1 VGGGAAGQAGVT
13 GAPAR
18 PAPVPFAGLLGL
30 GFVTDFLDT
39 LGVGSFATT
48 STALKLGKLVDDA
61 DIPGTLNVGHSVP
74 TMLEAIL
81 YITVIQVEIV
91 TLVAMIGASAV
102 GAWFGAGIVA
112 GWPRRTIQRAL
123 AVGLLA
129 TATFIFLR
137 EVRVF
142 PAGGDALALTGAALA
157 IGVLVNMLIGSLT
170 SLGIGNYAP
179 CMALVSLLGMNPIAA
194 FPIMMGSAALTL
206 PLAAARFIPAR
217 RFDRR
222 VALGLTIGGIPGVL
236 VAAFLVTSL
245 PLVAVRW
252 LVIGVLLYT
261 SVLMWRSARQGLH
274 PAPLTSAA

>member
-1 VGGGAAGQAGVT
+1 VVEPPRAA
-13 GAPAR
+13 AR
-18 PAPVPFAGLLGL
+18 RPPFAGLLGL

-48 STALKLGKLVDDA
+48 STALKLGKLVEDE
-61 DIPGTLNVGHSVP
+61 DIPGTLNVGHSIP
-74 TMLEAIL
+74 TILEAIL
-81 YITVIQVEIV
+81 YITVIEVELV

-102 GAWFGAGIVA
+102 GAWFGAGLVA
-112 GWPRRTIQRAL
+112 HWPRRTIQRAL

-142 PAGGDALALTGAALA
+142 PSGGDALALTGVALLV
-157 IGVLVNMLIGSLT
+157 GVVVNALIGSLT

-252 LVIGVLLYT
+252 LVVGVLVYT
-261 SVLMWRSARQGLH
+261 SALMWRSALQET
-274 PAPLTSAA
+274 A

>member
-1 VGGGAAGQAGVT
+1 MVEPSRAA
-13 GAPAR
+13 AR
-18 PAPVPFAGLLGL
+18 RPPFAGLLGL

-48 STALKLGKLVDDA
+48 STALKLGKLVDDE
-61 DIPGTLNVGHSVP
+61 DIPGTLNVGHSIP

-81 YITVIQVEIV
+81 YITVSEVELV

-102 GAWFGAGIVA
+102 GAWFGAGLVA
-112 GWPRRTIQRAL
+112 HWPRRTIQRAL

-142 PAGGDALALTGAALA
+142 PSGGDALALTGVALLV
-157 IGVLVNMLIGSLT
+157 GVAVNALIGSLT

-179 CMALVSLLGMNPIAA
+179 CMALVSLLGMNPVAA

-252 LVIGVLLYT
+252 LVVGVLIYT
-261 SVLMWRSARQGLH
+261 SALMWRSALQET
-274 PAPLTSAA
+274 A

>member
-1 VGGGAAGQAGVT
+1 MGTRMESTSPG
-13 GAPAR
+13 R
-18 PAPVPFAGLLGL
+18 LPFAGLLGL

-48 STALKLGKLVDDA
+48 STALKLGKLVDDE
-61 DIPGTLNVGHSVP
+61 DIPGTLNVWHSLP
-74 TMLEAIL
+74 TILEAVL

-91 TLVAMIGASAV
+91 TLIAMIGASAI
-102 GAWFGAGIVA
+102 GAWFGAGLVA
-112 GWPRRTIQRAL
+112 RWPRRTIQLAL

-129 TATFIFLR
+129 TAVFIFLR
-137 EVRVF
+137 EVNVF
-142 PAGGDALALTGAALA
+142 PAGGDALALSGIALL
-157 IGVLVNMLIGSLT
+157 IGVLVNTLIGSLT
-170 SLGIGNYAP
+170 TLGIGNYAP

-222 VALGLTIGGIPGVL
+222 TALGLTIGGIPGVL
-236 VAAFLVTSL
+236 VAAFIVVSL
-245 PLVAVRW
+245 PLGAVRW

-261 SVLMWRSARQGLH
+261 ATLMWRSAHQGAL
-274 PAPLTSAA
+274 PSPSTPVT

>member
-1 VGGGAAGQAGVT
+1 VPNGPDS
-13 GAPAR
+13 PAH
-18 PAPVPFAGLLGL
+18 VPFAGLLGL

-48 STALKLGKLVDDA
+48 SSVLKLGKLVDDEQ
-61 DIPGTLNVGHSVP
+61 IPGTMNVGHSLP
-74 TMLEAIL
+74 TMLEAVL
-81 YITVIQVEIV
+81 YITVIQVELV

-112 GWPRRTIQRAL
+112 GWPRRTIQHAL
-123 AVGLLA
+123 AGGLLA
-129 TATFIFLR
+129 TAVFIFLR
-137 EVRVF
+137 EVGVF
-142 PAGGDALALTGAALA
+142 PAGGDALALTGVALVV
-157 IGVLVNMLIGSLT
+157 GVLVNALIGSLT

-236 VAAFLVTSL
+236 VAAFIVVSL
-245 PLVAVRW
+245 PLAAVRW

-261 SVLMWRSARQGLH
+261 AVLIWRSARLGPVLSPVT
-274 PAPLTSAA
+274 PAA

>member
-1 VGGGAAGQAGVT
+1 MRGCSGS
-13 GAPAR
+13 
-18 PAPVPFAGLLGL
+18 

-48 STALKLGKLVDDA
+48 SSVLKLGKLVEDEQ
-61 DIPGTLNVGHSVP
+61 IPGTMNVGHSLP
-74 TMLEAIL
+74 TMLEAVL
-81 YITVIQVEIV
+81 YITVIQVELV
-91 TLVAMIGASAV
+91 TLVAMIAASAL
-102 GAWFGAGIVA
+102 GAWFGAGLVA
-112 GWPRRTIQRAL
+112 RWPRRTIQLAL

-129 TATFIFLR
+129 TAVFIFLR
-137 EVRVF
+137 EVNVF
-142 PAGGDALALTGAALA
+142 PAGGDALALTGVALVV
-157 IGVLVNMLIGSLT
+157 GVLVNALIGSLT

-236 VAAFLVTSL
+236 VAAFIVVSL
-245 PLVAVRW
+245 PLGAVRW

-261 SVLMWRSARQGLH
+261 AMLMWRSARQG
-274 PAPLTSAA
+274 APSTPSTTAA

>member
-1 VGGGAAGQAGVT
+1 M
-13 GAPAR
+13 
-18 PAPVPFAGLLGL
+18 
-30 GFVTDFLDT
+30 
-39 LGVGSFATT
+39 S
-48 STALKLGKLVDDA
+48 
-61 DIPGTLNVGHSVP
+61 
-74 TMLEAIL
+74 
-81 YITVIQVEIV
+81 
-91 TLVAMIGASAV
+91 GASAV
-102 GAWFGAGIVA
+102 GAWFGAGLVA
-112 GWPRRTIQRAL
+112 HWPRRTIQRAL

-142 PAGGDALALTGAALA
+142 PSGGDALALTGVALLV
-157 IGVLVNMLIGSLT
+157 GVVVNALIGSLT

-252 LVIGVLLYT
+252 LVVGVLVYT
-261 SVLMWRSARQGLH
+261 SALMWRSALQET
-274 PAPLTSAA
+274 A

>member
-1 VGGGAAGQAGVT
+1 VPNGPDS
-13 GAPAR
+13 PAR
-18 PAPVPFAGLLGL
+18 VPFAGLLGL

-48 STALKLGKLVDDA
+48 SSVLKLGKLVEDEQ
-61 DIPGTLNVGHSVP
+61 IPGTMNVGHSLP
-74 TMLEAIL
+74 TMLEAVL
-81 YITVIQVEIV
+81 YITVIQVELV
-91 TLVAMIGASAV
+91 TLVAMIAASAL
-102 GAWFGAGIVA
+102 GAWFGAGFVA
-112 GWPRRTIQRAL
+112 SWPRRTIQLAL

-129 TATFIFLR
+129 TAVFIFLR
-137 EVRVF
+137 EVNVF
-142 PAGGDALALTGAALA
+142 PAGGDALALTGIALVV
-157 IGVLVNMLIGSLT
+157 GVLVNALIGSLT

-236 VAAFLVTSL
+236 VAAFIVVSL
-245 PLVAVRW
+245 PLAAVRW

-261 SVLMWRSARQGLH
+261 AALMWRSARQGALSTPST
-274 PAPLTSAA
+274 PAA

>member
-1 VGGGAAGQAGVT
+1 MVEPPRAA
-13 GAPAR
+13 AR
-18 PAPVPFAGLLGL
+18 RPPFAGLLGL

-48 STALKLGKLVDDA
+48 STALKLGKLVEDE
-61 DIPGTLNVGHSVP
+61 DIPGTLNVGHSIP

-81 YITVIQVEIV
+81 YITVIEVELV

-102 GAWFGAGIVA
+102 GAWFGAGLVA
-112 GWPRRTIQRAL
+112 HWPRRTIQRAL

-142 PAGGDALALTGAALA
+142 PSGGDALALTGVALLV
-157 IGVLVNMLIGSLT
+157 GVVVNALIGSLT

-252 LVIGVLLYT
+252 LVVGVLVYT
-261 SVLMWRSARQGLH
+261 SALMWRSALQET
-274 PAPLTSAA
+274 A

>member
-1 VGGGAAGQAGVT
+1 MVEPPR
-13 GAPAR
+13 APAR
-18 PAPVPFAGLLGL
+18 RPPFAGLLGL

-48 STALKLGKLVDDA
+48 STALKLGKLVEDE
-61 DIPGTLNVGHSVP
+61 DIPGTLNVGHSIP

-81 YITVIQVEIV
+81 YITVIEVELV

-102 GAWFGAGIVA
+102 GAWFGAGLVA
-112 GWPRRTIQRAL
+112 HWPRRTIQRAL

-142 PAGGDALALTGAALA
+142 PSGGDALALTGVALLV
-157 IGVLVNMLIGSLT
+157 GVVVNALIGSLT

-252 LVIGVLLYT
+252 LVVGVLVYT
-261 SVLMWRSARQGLH
+261 SALMWRSALQET
-274 PAPLTSAA
+274 A

>member
-1 VGGGAAGQAGVT
+1 MVEPPRAA
-13 GAPAR
+13 AR
-18 PAPVPFAGLLGL
+18 RPPFAGLLGL

-48 STALKLGKLVDDA
+48 STALKLGKLVEDE
-61 DIPGTLNVGHSVP
+61 DIPGTLNVGHSIP

-81 YITVIQVEIV
+81 YITVIEVELV

-102 GAWFGAGIVA
+102 GAWFGAGLVA
-112 GWPRRTIQRAL
+112 HWPRRTIQRAL

-142 PAGGDALALTGAALA
+142 PSGGDALALTGVALLV
-157 IGVLVNMLIGSLT
+157 GVVVNALIGSLT

-252 LVIGVLLYT
+252 LVVGVLIYT
-261 SVLMWRSARQGLH
+261 SALMWRSALQET
-274 PAPLTSAA
+274 A

>member
-1 VGGGAAGQAGVT
+1 MVEPPRAASR
-13 GAPAR
+13 R
-18 PAPVPFAGLLGL
+18 PPFAGLLGL

-48 STALKLGKLVDDA
+48 STALKLGKLVEDE
-61 DIPGTLNVGHSVP
+61 DIPGTLNVGHSIP

-81 YITVIQVEIV
+81 YITVIEVELV
-91 TLVAMIGASAV
+91 TLVAMIGASAL

-123 AVGLLA
+123 AAGLLA
-129 TATFIFLR
+129 TATFILLR

-142 PAGGDALALTGAALA
+142 PAGGDALALTGVALI

-252 LVIGVLLYT
+252 LVVGVLIYT
-261 SVLMWRSARQGLH
+261 SALMWRSALQE
-274 PAPLTSAA
+274 TV

>member
-1 VGGGAAGQAGVT
+1 VPNGPGS
-13 GAPAR
+13 PAH
-18 PAPVPFAGLLGL
+18 VPFAGLLGL

-48 STALKLGKLVDDA
+48 SSVLKLGKLVDDEQ
-61 DIPGTLNVGHSVP
+61 IPGTMNVGHSLP
-74 TMLEAIL
+74 TMLEAVL
-81 YITVIQVEIV
+81 YITVIQVELV
-91 TLVAMIGASAV
+91 TLVATIGASAV
-102 GAWFGAGIVA
+102 GAWFGAGLVA
-112 GWPRRTIQRAL
+112 GWPRHTIQRAL
-123 AVGLLA
+123 AGGLLA
-129 TATFIFLR
+129 TAVFIFLR
-137 EVRVF
+137 EVGVF
-142 PAGGDALALTGAALA
+142 PTGGDALALTGIALVV
-157 IGVLVNMLIGSLT
+157 GVLVNALIGSLT

-236 VAAFLVTSL
+236 VAAFIVVSL
-245 PLVAVRW
+245 PLAAVRW

-261 SVLMWRSARQGLH
+261 AVLMLRSARQRPVLSPIT
-274 PAPLTSAA
+274 PAA

>member
-1 VGGGAAGQAGVT
+1 VPD
-13 GAPAR
+13 APDS
-18 PAPVPFAGLLGL
+18 PAHVPFAGLLGL

-48 STALKLGKLVDDA
+48 SSVLKLGKLVEDEQ
-61 DIPGTLNVGHSVP
+61 IPGTMNVGHSLP
-74 TMLEAIL
+74 TMLEAVL
-81 YITVIQVEIV
+81 YITVIQVELV
-91 TLVAMIGASAV
+91 TLVAMIAASAL
-102 GAWFGAGIVA
+102 GAWFGAGFVA
-112 GWPRRTIQRAL
+112 RWPRRTIQFAL

-129 TATFIFLR
+129 TAAFIFLR
-137 EVRVF
+137 EVNVF
-142 PAGGDALALTGAALA
+142 PAGGDALALTGVALVV
-157 IGVLVNMLIGSLT
+157 GVLVNALIGSLT

-236 VAAFLVTSL
+236 VAAFIVVSL
-245 PLVAVRW
+245 PLAAVRW

-261 SVLMWRSARQGLH
+261 ALLMWRSARQGALST
-274 PAPLTSAA
+274 PSTTAA

>member
-1 VGGGAAGQAGVT
+1 MVEPPRAT
-13 GAPAR
+13 AR
-18 PAPVPFAGLLGL
+18 RPPFAGLLGL

-48 STALKLGKLVDDA
+48 STALKLGKLVEDE
-61 DIPGTLNVGHSVP
+61 DIPGTLNVGHSIP

-81 YITVIQVEIV
+81 YITVIEVELV

-102 GAWFGAGIVA
+102 GAWFGAGLVA
-112 GWPRRTIQRAL
+112 HWPRRTIQRAL

-142 PAGGDALALTGAALA
+142 PSGGDALALTGVALLV
-157 IGVLVNMLIGSLT
+157 GVAVNALIGSLT

-252 LVIGVLLYT
+252 LVVGVLIYT
-261 SVLMWRSARQGLH
+261 SALMWRSALQET
-274 PAPLTSAA
+274 A

>member
-1 VGGGAAGQAGVT
+1 MVEPPRAA
-13 GAPAR
+13 AR
-18 PAPVPFAGLLGL
+18 RPPFAGLLGL

-48 STALKLGKLVDDA
+48 STALKLAKLVEDE
-61 DIPGTLNVGHSVP
+61 DIPGTLNVGHSIP
-74 TMLEAIL
+74 TILEAIL
-81 YITVIQVEIV
+81 YITVIEVELV

-102 GAWFGAGIVA
+102 GAWFGAGLVA
-112 GWPRRTIQRAL
+112 HWPRRTIQRAL

-129 TATFIFLR
+129 TATFILLR

-142 PAGGDALALTGAALA
+142 PSGGDALAITSVALLV
-157 IGVLVNMLIGSLT
+157 GVAVNELIGSLT

-252 LVIGVLLYT
+252 LVVGVLIYT
-261 SVLMWRSARQGLH
+261 SALMWRSALQET
-274 PAPLTSAA
+274 A

>member
-1 VGGGAAGQAGVT
+1 MVEPPRAT
-13 GAPAR
+13 AR
-18 PAPVPFAGLLGL
+18 RPPFAGLLGL

-48 STALKLGKLVDDA
+48 STALKLGKLVEDE
-61 DIPGTLNVGHSVP
+61 DIPGTLNVGHSIP

-81 YITVIQVEIV
+81 YITVIEVELV

-102 GAWFGAGIVA
+102 GAWFGAGLVA
-112 GWPRRTIQRAL
+112 HWPRRTIQRAL

-129 TATFIFLR
+129 TATFILLR

-142 PAGGDALALTGAALA
+142 PSGGDALALTGVALLV
-157 IGVLVNMLIGSLT
+157 GVAVNALIGSLT

-252 LVIGVLLYT
+252 LVVGVLIYT
-261 SVLMWRSARQGLH
+261 SALMWRSALQET
-274 PAPLTSAA
+274 A

>member
-1 VGGGAAGQAGVT
+1 VPNGPGS
-13 GAPAR
+13 

-48 STALKLGKLVDDA
+48 SSVLKLGRLVDDEQ
-61 DIPGTLNVGHSVP
+61 IPGTMNVGHSLP
-74 TMLEAIL
+74 TMLEAAL
-81 YITVIQVEIV
+81 YITVIQVELV

-102 GAWFGAGIVA
+102 GAWFGAGLVA

-123 AVGLLA
+123 AGGLLA
-129 TATFIFLR
+129 TAVFIFLR
-137 EVRVF
+137 EVGVF
-142 PAGGDALALTGAALA
+142 PAGGDALALTGIALVV
-157 IGVLVNMLIGSLT
+157 GVLVNALIGSLT

-206 PLAAARFIPAR
+206 PLAAARFIPAG

-236 VAAFLVTSL
+236 VAAFIVVSL
-245 PLVAVRW
+245 PLAAVRW

-261 SVLMWRSARQGLH
+261 AVLMWRSARHG
-274 PAPLTSAA
+274 PAPTPTTSAA

>member
-1 VGGGAAGQAGVT
+1 MPT
-13 GAPAR
+13 MPDSPAR
-18 PAPVPFAGLLGL
+18 VPFAGLLGL

-48 STALKLGKLVDDA
+48 STVLKLGKLVEDEQ
-61 DIPGTLNVGHSVP
+61 IPGTMNVGHALP
-74 TMLEAIL
+74 TMLEAVL
-81 YITVIQVEIV
+81 YITVIQVELV
-91 TLVAMIGASAV
+91 TLIAMIGASAL

-112 GWPRRTIQRAL
+112 SWPRRTIQLAL
-123 AVGLLA
+123 AIGLLA
-129 TATFIFLR
+129 TAVFIFLR
-137 EVRVF
+137 EVNVF
-142 PAGGDALALTGAALA
+142 PAGGDALALTGIALL
-157 IGVLVNMLIGSLT
+157 IGVLVNALIGSLT

-222 VALGLTIGGIPGVL
+222 TALGLTIGGIPGVL
-236 VAAFLVTSL
+236 VAAFIVVSL
-245 PLVAVRW
+245 PLGAVRW

-261 SVLMWRSARQGLH
+261 AALMWRSARQGS
-274 PAPLTSAA
+274 PSTPSPTAA